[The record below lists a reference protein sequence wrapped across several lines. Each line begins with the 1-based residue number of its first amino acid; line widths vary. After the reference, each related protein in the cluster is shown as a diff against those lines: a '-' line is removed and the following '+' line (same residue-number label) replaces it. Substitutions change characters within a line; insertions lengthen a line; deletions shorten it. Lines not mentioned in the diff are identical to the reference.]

1 MAKSSCDTQSK
12 GIFKVIL
19 VGLEGRTQQFED
31 KLYNLTKTSLDK
43 NSDWFKP
50 LLEQYT
56 NYDEWSLLIK
66 DNEIVAFAAI
76 QSHNFP
82 DNHCRLLTRT
92 YYDPDIRNKYMGY
105 PPHVTPA
112 MIIVKHQLSVTK
124 NKIRFISMEWPWK
137 KHLLTSVGNK
147 INKLNGTN
155 FKLQE
160 KLYNTVPNCNKP
172 NSWQNIIS
180 ERDIILES
188 ITRSE
193 WQDRFPNAKRKSN
206 KTN

>member
-1 MAKSSCDTQSK
+1 M
-12 GIFKVIL
+12 IL

-82 DNHCRLLTRT
+82 DK
-92 YYDPDIRNKYMGY
+92 D
-105 PPHVTPA
+105 
-112 MIIVKHQLSVTK
+112 
-124 NKIRFISMEWPWK
+124 
-137 KHLLTSVGNK
+137 
-147 INKLNGTN
+147 
-155 FKLQE
+155 
-160 KLYNTVPNCNKP
+160 
-172 NSWQNIIS
+172 
-180 ERDIILES
+180 
-188 ITRSE
+188 
-193 WQDRFPNAKRKSN
+193 FPNPYMRQVYLQYRYP
-206 KTN
+206 